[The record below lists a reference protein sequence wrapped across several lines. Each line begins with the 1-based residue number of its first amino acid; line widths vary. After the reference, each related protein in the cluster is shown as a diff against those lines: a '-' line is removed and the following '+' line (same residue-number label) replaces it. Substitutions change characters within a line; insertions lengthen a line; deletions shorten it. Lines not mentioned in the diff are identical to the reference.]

1 MSTRPSARI
10 RTLRRCL
17 AAGAALCVLTTTL
30 SVPTS
35 AAARERKVVVQPA
48 TGLSDQVVDVSWSGF
63 RPTKK
68 NGTFSVVVLQC
79 KDDPKSVLRDCN
91 TADTFPFSFTG
102 NLQHATT
109 TKNGTGHVFMD
120 IMTTS
125 RLPALGCSET
135 HPCTLLVYEDDGNG
149 YDPNGLPPNRVIV
162 PLHFAHSFG
171 DCPPVQ
177 NFDVRI
183 ETETSAA
190 PALYQ
195 WAADFCTGEH
205 AFTVD
210 VTNSSSNSAR
220 ENFFAKQIDIAV
232 SSLKPE
238 ADEVTAASP
247 PYTVVPLDLTAVV
260 IAYNITD
267 RVTHKPITDI
277 TLTPRLV
284 ARLISDSDLTT
295 FFHDPE
301 FLKLNP
307 GHHWPLQA
315 AAPGLRGERNA
326 DATIVTNWLNSNP
339 AARSLLD
346 GNDKYGVAVNPAWK
360 GVQYPTDIFE
370 TRLPDGVYFPRV
382 GEEGVAERLFA
393 ATKPAEDIPTNALN
407 AGFFGVVDLPIA
419 ARFRLPVA
427 KLTNGVGQPVV
438 ALSADSAQAGFHAMV
453 RSPDGFSSVPAV
465 VKSPAYPL
473 MKVDQAMVPPELTH
487 SNRDLRIRAF
497 LDHAVTDGQ
506 DELPPGYA
514 TLPDMLKHRT
524 LLYTGDTSLAIRPP
538 PRPRRR
544 PRRPPSRSTPAGTA
558 ELGLHEWIRATGA
571 TPGRTTR
578 RARHRTRRRPPSPT
592 PRRVTTTTAAPV
604 AKLAGLR
611 LPDSGDRLVLPVV
624 LGLALLALVVRASR
638 GHEAAARGW
647 RLRR

>member
-326 DATIVTNWLNSNP
+326 DATIVTNWLNGNP

-360 GVQYPTDIFE
+360 GVQYPIDIFE

-453 RSPDGFSSVPAV
+453 RSPDGFSSAPAV
-465 VKSPAYPL
+465 VKSPRVP
-473 MKVDQAMVPPELTH
+473 VDEGRPGDGAARVDALQPRPTH
-487 SNRDLRIRAF
+487 PR
-497 LDHAVTDGQ
+497 V
-506 DELPPGYA
+506 
-514 TLPDMLKHRT
+514 
-524 LLYTGDTSLAIRPP
+524 
-538 PRPRRR
+538 PRPRGHRR
-544 PRRPPSRSTPAGTA
+544 AGRAAARLRHPARHAAAPNAALHRRHTSRDPHHHDHVDDHDDHRALQPRRERRR
-558 ELGLHEWIRATGA
+558 LGLHEWIRRRELHRDGL
-571 TPGRTTR
+571 PGGPDTERD
-578 RARHRTRRRPPSPT
+578 ADLQAD
-592 PRRVTTTTAAPV
+592 AAP
-604 AKLAGLR
+604 
-611 LPDSGDRLVLPVV
+611 GDDDD
-624 LGLALLALVVRASR
+624 R
-638 GHEAAARGW
+638 GTRCEARGSAPA
-647 RLRR
+647 RLR